1 MALNIEVHEGLRRPA
16 DLVKL
21 AEAVVAGKDEDEAD
35 WIEWK
40 SALDLTTPEGAFSL
54 ARQILG
60 SANRHPD
67 HAARFMAGL
76 GYVLVGVEPGS
87 VEGVTLIDLA
97 RLDAALDKYLG
108 NPGPVWAG
116 IFVEVQGKD
125 VLVVTVESP
134 RWGDRFYPLAKTFQS
149 EKGKPGA
156 DAGTVFVRRQART
169 LPAGPGELQML
180 QDRLLRGQQPEQ
192 SLDLDVEWPADPAV
206 LTPLDL
212 SADGI
217 NAWIFQ
223 RREAVLAIEPPP
235 EEPLPEGTARMQ
247 AAMARAIRADPRS
260 REQYEEE
267 VEAHLQKCRKAVPQ
281 AILRKVLGQQLNL
294 MNLRVTNPTVR
305 NLPDVELTL
314 QIEGRVLAYDEGED
328 TEWSLP
334 RPPKA
339 HGTPDMSRLFSGL
352 SPDVPGLASP
362 LSRLL
367 SSSPSVSLKGLRID
381 IDNGPPV
388 TTVTLQLGDIRP
400 HGVANATP
408 FMLVV
413 AEEPGST
420 VTLNWSATSTRVDA
434 RREGEL
440 VVPVADHALAP
451 LDLIPYE
458 IDAP

>member
-1 MALNIEVHEGLRRPA
+1 MALNIDVHEGLRRPA

-35 WIEWK
+35 WVEWK
-40 SALDLTTPEGAFSL
+40 STLDLTTPEGAFSL

-67 HAARFMAGL
+67 HAARYMAGL

-87 VEGVTLIDLA
+87 VEGVTPIDLA
-97 RLDAALDKYLG
+97 KLDAALEKYLG

-125 VLVVTVESP
+125 VLVVTVEAP
-134 RWGDRFYPLAKTFQS
+134 RWGDRFYPLAKTFQG

-169 LPAGPGELQML
+169 LPAGPGEIQML

-192 SLDLDVEWPADPAV
+192 SLDLDVEWPVDPAV
-206 LTPLDL
+206 LTTLNVSSDAL
-212 SADGI
+212 KE
-217 NAWIFQ
+217 WISQ
-223 RREAVLAIEPPP
+223 RREAVLAMEPPP
-235 EEPLPEGTARMQ
+235 EEPLPQGTARMQ

-260 REQYEEE
+260 REKYEQE
-267 VEAHLQKCRKAVPQ
+267 VEDHLQKCWKAVHQ
-281 AILRKVLGQQLNL
+281 AVLREVLAQQLNL
-294 MNLRVTNPTVR
+294 IELRVTNPTVR
-305 NLPDVELTL
+305 NLPDVELTVR
-314 QIEGRVLAYDEGED
+314 IEGRVLAYDEDED
-328 TEWSLP
+328 TKWSLP

-339 HGTPDMSRLFSGL
+339 YGTPDMSGLFGGL
-352 SPDVPGLASP
+352 SPDAPGLSLP
-362 LSRLL
+362 LSRLIA
-367 SSSPSVSLKGLRID
+367 SSPAVSLKSLHID

-388 TTVTLQLGDIRP
+388 TTITLQLGDIRP

-413 AEEPGST
+413 AEEPGSM
-420 VTLNWSATSTRVDA
+420 VTLKWSATSTRVDA
-434 RREGEL
+434 RQEGEL
-440 VVPVADHALAP
+440 VVPVADHARTP

-458 IDAP
+458 ID